1 MKRLGIT
8 QRVEHIVAYGER
20 RDCLD
25 QRWTKLAFH
34 LGCIPIPLP
43 NTTPQNVARLLD
55 HLNLDAVILSG
66 GNSIGKVDPS
76 ASDVAP
82 ERDAFELAMISEAS
96 RRELPILGICRGMQ
110 IINTKYGGRLSLVA
124 GHVATAHELEVE
136 EEFRDL
142 MPTPVNSYHNWAIG
156 PGDLSPEFAPIAFD
170 ADQNIEAFQHQS
182 KKLAGIMWH
191 PERENPFR
199 SLDVELIKK
208 FIL

>member
-55 HLNLDAVILSG
+55 HLNLDAVILS
-66 GNSIGKVDPS
+66 
-76 ASDVAP
+76 
-82 ERDAFELAMISEAS
+82 
-96 RRELPILGICRGMQ
+96 MQ

-124 GHVATAHELEVE
+124 GHVATTHELEVE